1 VVFSKPVR
9 CGFLAFWTVLI
20 ISSESSNVFQ
30 TFSSFQSEKD
40 IIISYSLL
48 ISSQHANRC
57 YLFCL
62 FCINLGGWV
71 WMY

>member
-1 VVFSKPVR
+1 MRRTWGLQYWTIFCCGISVILILNGGIAVFSKPVR

-40 IIISYSLL
+40 IK
-48 ISSQHANRC
+48 
-57 YLFCL
+57 LF
-62 FCINLGGWV
+62 FVN
-71 WMY
+71 